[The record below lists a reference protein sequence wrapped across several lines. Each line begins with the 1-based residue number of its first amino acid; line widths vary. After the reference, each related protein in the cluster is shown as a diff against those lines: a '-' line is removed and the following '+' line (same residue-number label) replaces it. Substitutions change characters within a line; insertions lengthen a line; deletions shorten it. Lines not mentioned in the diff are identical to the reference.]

1 MQPGLWIKN
10 ALRDAAY
17 SSLAN
22 EAVLRR
28 LRRRNLRNK
37 AVVLMYHEL
46 APDTADIEAWTV
58 VSRSAFARQMEY
70 LSSEFN
76 IVSLS
81 EALGLIDGRSCED
94 DRPVAVITFDDGYS
108 GNRSTL
114 LPVIESLNIPVTVF
128 VATKAVQDRLVYWY
142 DRLISA
148 LQSDKAVELDL
159 AGLGLGLYRINREKG
174 AENWREIQRLLS
186 GLKTFEPLKRTR
198 AVEDILGSLAGLSEK
213 DHYRLEHLSVEE
225 VRELSE
231 SPLVTIGAHSHCHN
245 ILTQLSREELRESVK
260 RSKLLLQEWTGRN
273 VTFFSYPNGNYDEKV
288 IDAVKAEGFECSVTT
303 EPRAWDKADSAFTI
317 PRVGIGRYD
326 SMDLFKLKVSGG
338 IRSIFHQGK

>member
-1 MQPGLWIKN
+1 MQPGPWIRN
-10 ALRDAAY
+10 VLRDAAY
-17 SSLAN
+17 GSLAS

-28 LRRRNLRNK
+28 LRRKNLCGK

-46 APDTADIEAWTV
+46 APDSEDIEAWTV
-58 VSRSAFARQMEY
+58 VSRSAFVRQMEY

-81 EALGLIDGRSCED
+81 EALGLIDGRSLEAG
-94 DRPVAVITFDDGYS
+94 RPLAVITFDDGYS
-108 GNRSTL
+108 GNRHTL
-114 LPVIESLNIPVTVF
+114 LPAIESLNIPVTVF

-148 LQSDKAVELDL
+148 LQVDKPVELDL
-159 AGLGLGLYRINREKG
+159 AGVGLGLFRINRGKG

-186 GLKTFEPLKRTR
+186 GLKTFEPAKRAE
-198 AVEDILGSLAGLSEK
+198 AVEEVLGKLSGVGEK
-213 DHYRLEHLSVEE
+213 EHYRLEHLTIEE

-245 ILTQLSREELRESVK
+245 ILTQLGREDLRESVK
-260 RSKLLLQEWTGRN
+260 KSRRLLQEWTGRG
-273 VTFFSYPNGNYDEKV
+273 VSFFSYPNGDYDEKV

-303 EPRAWDKADSAFTI
+303 EPRAWDKADPAFAI
-317 PRVGIGRYD
+317 PRVGVGRYD

-338 IRSIFHQGK
+338 IRSIFHPGK